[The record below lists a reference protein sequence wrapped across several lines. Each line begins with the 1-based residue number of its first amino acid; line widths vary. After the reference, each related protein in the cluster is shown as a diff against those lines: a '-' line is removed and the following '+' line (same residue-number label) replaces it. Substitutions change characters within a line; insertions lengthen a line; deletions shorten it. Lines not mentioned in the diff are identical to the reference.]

1 MKKIGYKIF
10 LSTILGISLLSNSAL
25 AQKEE
30 ITQDKDRELTDFYM
44 DKCFKE
50 VYPEDKK
57 ALSKVLSYTNDNAKQ
72 YARKYHQCLK
82 NIIIQEIKQVFSP
95 EGSNKMLVALDNIE
109 TGTLTFYNILYN
121 QDDTGYMGR
130 AQNDIILGRQYEE
143 ILYDILHYQTLYEND
158 VIEQ

>member
-1 MKKIGYKIF
+1 MKKTGYKIF
-10 LSTILGISLLSNSAL
+10 LSAIFGISLLSNLAL
-25 AQKEE
+25 AQKGE

-50 VYPEDKK
+50 VYPENKK
-57 ALSKVLSYTNDNAKQ
+57 ALSKVLSYTNDKAKQ

-82 NIIIQEIKQVFSP
+82 NIIIQEIKQIFLS

-109 TGTLTFYNILYN
+109 TGTLTFYNIMYN
-121 QDDTGYMGR
+121 QEDTGYMGR

-143 ILYDILHYQTLYEND
+143 ILYDVLHYQTLYEKD

>member
-10 LSTILGISLLSNSAL
+10 LSTILGICLLSNSAF

-30 ITQDKDRELTDFYM
+30 ITQDKDRVLTDFYM

-82 NIIIQEIKQVFSP
+82 NIII
-95 EGSNKMLVALDNIE
+95 
-109 TGTLTFYNILYN
+109 
-121 QDDTGYMGR
+121 R
-130 AQNDIILGRQYEE
+130 
-143 ILYDILHYQTLYEND
+143 
-158 VIEQ
+158 